1 MSSAALREMTAEDFL
16 VWDLAQDGKHE
27 FVDGLVVRMMAGAK
41 ESHDIITVNVIA
53 DLRPK
58 LRGGGC
64 RPFTDDKAVRTAINR
79 IRRPDVVV
87 DCAPP
92 DGQRLEAA
100 APRAVFEVL
109 SPSTRVI
116 DMVGKLDEYR
126 HVETIEHV
134 VLIDPD
140 RCDVRV
146 SSREGGAWTSERL
159 RELDAV
165 LRLPAIGA
173 ELPLATIYEDVALA
187 PDDTPIE

>member
-1 MSSAALREMTAEDFL
+1 MSSAALREMTADEFL
-16 VWDLAQDGKHE
+16 AWDLAQDGKHE
-27 FVDGLVVRMMAGAK
+27 FVDGLVVRMMTGTK
-41 ESHDIITVNVIA
+41 RVHDRITVNVIA
-53 DLRPK
+53 TLRSQ
-58 LRGGGC
+58 LRGSGC
-64 RPFTDDKAVRTAINR
+64 TPHTDDLAVRTAINR
-79 IRRPDVVV
+79 VRRPDVLV
-87 DCAPP
+87 DCDPG
-92 DGQRLEAA
+92 DRDDLEAA

-116 DMVGKLDEYR
+116 DMVGKRDEYR